1 MCRYYCDIRV
11 DMNHKGAFE
20 HIQDLNEKIEVV
32 LENWSNKMMEDGI
45 LTDIGWRW
53 SEHKNV

>member
-20 HIQDLNEKIEVV
+20 HIQDFNEKIEVV
-32 LENWSNKMMEDGI
+32 IENWSNKMMEDGI
-45 LTDIGWRW
+45 STDIGWRW